1 MEKKFIKLFESVY
14 QRYQR
19 DGGFLVGDYVTFKK
33 NYKSNEQY
41 KDLTDDIKA
50 AIDGLVDSELN
61 LRIVDDKSYYPAT
74 IPAGPAGNGY
84 KLMVTV
90 AIDEGGG
97 RYSNYVTVCPSLL
110 DRIDTYPN
118 LMPMSSKREIK
129 RDVNIKPEELESD
142 EESQANLSDTTG
154 KGKLA
159 FGDRKLHNK
168 NVTLPSKSAASTT
181 ARYLKGIKG

>member
-41 KDLTDDIKA
+41 KDLTDDVKA

-159 FGDRKLHNK
+159 FGDRKLRNK
-168 NVTLPSKSAASTT
+168 NVTLPSKSAGSTT